1 MDRGVRGTVPVVL
14 NIVEV
19 QLDDRPQVLSDP
31 RGVAILNQPVSVKD
45 ESSGSQSWTIPLG
58 STYVYFKSINVGSRR
73 NV

>member
-45 ESSGSQSWTIPLG
+45 ESSGS
-58 STYVYFKSINVGSRR
+58 
-73 NV
+73 